1 MYKLTVLYPYEQGKW
16 FDMDYYCNVHMMDPC
31 DTVCLG
37 AQVEFGLSSL
47 DGTAPPKY
55 ICIAHC
61 LYRTLDELNGF
72 FKANKQALI
81 NDLPNFTNIVPEF
94 QISEEMM
101 NFSIPI
107 FQK

>member
-1 MYKLTVLYPYEQGKW
+1 MV
-16 FDMDYYCNVHMMDPC
+16 DMDYYCNVHMMDPC

-72 FKANKQALI
+72 FKANKQALM